1 MTNQWGHVTVSCLT
15 VSCIVVDKT
24 GRWSS
29 VLFSAA
35 GRVRGSRV
43 TGAEMCP
50 KSEKLTGLIAA
61 TFTPLTPQGELN
73 LAVIGQYVDYLL
85 EKQGVRSVFVN
96 GTTGEGCSLT
106 LQERK
111 QLAEE
116 WCRQGKGKLDQVIV
130 HVGCLSVKDS
140 QELARHAASV
150 GADAI
155 AAISPSFLKPS
166 NAEALQM
173 FLKEVASAAP
183 QLPLYYYHLPS
194 MTGVTL
200 NVREVLEG
208 IERKIPSFRGLKF
221 SGVDLRDLGQCIT
234 YCRPRG
240 WSVLYGVDEQLLGAL
255 ALGVNGAVGS
265 TYNYVGYF
273 MNRMLSAFEK
283 GDLSLA
289 QHLQF
294 KLQDVITFSN
304 SLGFDLAMN
313 KQVMSLCSGLPM
325 GPPRLPLLPWPSDRI
340 QEVVKKLQQDTEAG
354 PK

>member
-1 MTNQWGHVTVSCLT
+1 
-15 VSCIVVDKT
+15 
-24 GRWSS
+24 
-29 VLFSAA
+29 
-35 GRVRGSRV
+35 
-43 TGAEMCP
+43 MCP
-50 KSEKLTGLIAA
+50 ESEMITGLIAA

-85 EKQGVRSVFVN
+85 EKQRVRCVFVN

-116 WCRQGKGKLDQVIV
+116 WCRQGKGRLDQVIV
-130 HVGCLSVKDS
+130 HVGCLSLKDS

-155 AAISPSFLKPS
+155 AVISPSFFKPK

-173 FLKEVASAAP
+173 FLKAVGEAAP

-194 MTGVTL
+194 MTGLKL
-200 NVREVLEG
+200 NVREVLED
-208 IERKIPSFRGLKF
+208 IEKKVPSFRGLKF
-221 SGVDLRDLGQCIT
+221 SGVDLSDLGQCVS

-273 MNRMLSAFEK
+273 MNKMLSAFEK
-283 GDLSLA
+283 GDLTLA
-289 QHLQF
+289 RSLQF
-294 KLQDVITFSN
+294 KLQDVLTFAN
-304 SLGFDLAMN
+304 GLGFDLAMN
-313 KQVMSLCSGLPM
+313 KQVMSVCSGLPM
-325 GPPRLPLLPWPSDRI
+325 GPPRLPLLPSPPDAV
-340 QEVVKKLQQDTEAG
+340 QDVVKKLHQDMGTC
-354 PK
+354 PN

>member
-1 MTNQWGHVTVSCLT
+1 MRQVT
-15 VSCIVVDKT
+15 
-24 GRWSS
+24 
-29 VLFSAA
+29 
-35 GRVRGSRV
+35 GSRV
-43 TGAEMCP
+43 TGSKMCP
-50 KSEKLTGLIAA
+50 ESEKITGLIAA
-61 TFTPLTPQGELN
+61 TFTPLTSDGELN
-73 LAVIGQYVDYLL
+73 LEVIGQYVDFLL
-85 EKQGVRSVFVN
+85 EKQSVRSVFVN

-111 QLAEE
+111 QLAEW
-116 WCRQGKGKLDQVIV
+116 WCRQAKGKLDKVIV

-155 AAISPSFLKPS
+155 AVISPSFFKPR

-173 FLKEVASAAP
+173 FLKDVGAAAP

-194 MTGVTL
+194 MTGLNL

-208 IERKIPSFRGLKF
+208 IEKKVPSFRGLKF
-221 SGVDLRDLGQCIT
+221 SGVDLRDLSQCVS

-255 ALGVNGAVGS
+255 PLGVNGAVGS
-265 TYNYVGYF
+265 TYNYAGFF
-273 MNRMLSAFEK
+273 MNQMLSAFEK
-283 GDLSLA
+283 GDLNLA
-289 QHLQF
+289 QSLQF
-294 KLQDVITFSN
+294 KLQDVLTFAN

-325 GPPRLPLLPWPSDRI
+325 GPPRLPLLPWPSDSV
-340 QEVVKKLQQDTEAG
+340 QDVVKKLQQDLGAC